1 MQSDLMTCVTSVLP
15 RDERFLGA
23 FEVGR
28 ALSDRRED
36 DADVPPDRQPKVLVG
51 RSGPGDKRRGFLSF
65 LFETATLTDPKPGPV
80 RATGDPADRMKRQR
94 KNGRFFGTWDSLAG
108 QWLAAGQPHAETAVI
123 SCVALTELHL
133 RFVYVQNVR
142 RSQTDRAIE
151 AGACFPRTTLAW
163 TRRRNGARKEFQ
175 FGFTDGSWGTL
186 LVPQER
192 EFLTLF
198 PGTLTH
204 KERIP

>member
-23 FEVGR
+23 FEVGL

-80 RATGDPADRMKRQR
+80 SATEGIPDVVSRDAHAQGAHSVGAPAASEQGVARQL
-94 KNGRFFGTWDSLAG
+94 S
-108 QWLAAGQPHAETAVI
+108 
-123 SCVALTELHL
+123 
-133 RFVYVQNVR
+133 
-142 RSQTDRAIE
+142 
-151 AGACFPRTTLAW
+151 AGAPRPLPAQSGAVGSRNS
-163 TRRRNGARKEFQ
+163 RRLP
-175 FGFTDGSWGTL
+175 TGS
-186 LVPQER
+186 VV
-192 EFLTLF
+192 
-198 PGTLTH
+198 
-204 KERIP
+204 

>member
-23 FEVGR
+23 FEVGER
-28 ALSDRRED
+28 A
-36 DADVPPDRQPKVLVG
+36 VLRNVG
-51 RSGPGDKRRGFLSF
+51 QLGRAVAGGGP
-65 LFETATLTDPKPGPV
+65 TACG
-80 RATGDPADRMKRQR
+80 
-94 KNGRFFGTWDSLAG
+94 
-108 QWLAAGQPHAETAVI
+108 
-123 SCVALTELHL
+123 
-133 RFVYVQNVR
+133 
-142 RSQTDRAIE
+142 
-151 AGACFPRTTLAW
+151 
-163 TRRRNGARKEFQ
+163 

-186 LVPQER
+186 LVPQEQ